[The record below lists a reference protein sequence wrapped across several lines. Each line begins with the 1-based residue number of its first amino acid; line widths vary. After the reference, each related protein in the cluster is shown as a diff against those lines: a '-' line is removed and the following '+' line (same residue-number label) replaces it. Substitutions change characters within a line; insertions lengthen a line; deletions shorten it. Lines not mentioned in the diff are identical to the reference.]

1 MRWYDNDFH
10 LWLRHPWKLLPNHLT
25 RVKKS
30 LFTPTHT
37 LFYIS
42 LTMWRCQKH
51 STQLRSNSNAI
62 FTRAAVMVYAAKLP
76 SCAGS
81 CLFCIS
87 CWLIEILANY
97 SDPYANIPSLGM
109 GEMHDFLIGT
119 WFTVGDMGKIDNN
132 RKITTKQNLVSWDF
146 HHIWRT
152 TCYQSNMCSHICIYM
167 YFCVEV
173 ANAMCI
179 VHESHV

>member
-1 MRWYDNDFH
+1 MIRQWFS
-10 LWLRHPWKLLPNHLT
+10 LVTSSP
-25 RVKKS
+25 VKIIAES
-30 LFTPTHT
+30 P
-37 LFYIS
+37 YP
-42 LTMWRCQKH
+42 CQKVVIH
-51 STQLRSNSNAI
+51 ANPYIILYFVDHVTLSKTLDTIRSNSNAI

-87 CWLIEILANY
+87 GWLIEILANY

-109 GEMHDFLIGT
+109 GEMHDFMIGT

-132 RKITTKQNLVSWDF
+132 RKITTKHNLVSWDF

-152 TCYQSNMCSHICIYM
+152 TCYQSNMYSHICIYI
-167 YFCVEV
+167 Y
-173 ANAMCI
+173 I
-179 VHESHV
+179 YIYLRRSR